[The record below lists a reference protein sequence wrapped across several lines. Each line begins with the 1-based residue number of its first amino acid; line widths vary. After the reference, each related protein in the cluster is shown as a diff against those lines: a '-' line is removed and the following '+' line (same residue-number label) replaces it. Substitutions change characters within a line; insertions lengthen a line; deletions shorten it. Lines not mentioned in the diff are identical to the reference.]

1 MTLIYYIQKNEWN
14 DVENTR
20 GTISFLNIC
29 FNLIKYLIKYQ
40 QYWQRGTFNLNA
52 EYVFINIPFAIN

>member
-29 FNLIKYLIKYQ
+29 FNLIKYQ
-40 QYWQRGTFNLNA
+40 QYGQRGTFNLNA